1 MPDPKGK
8 LQDAV
13 SALVRMREAAKQA
26 GQAVQTEKEKQLPTV
41 PKATELKEKSAQ

>member
-13 SALVRMREAAKQA
+13 SAVARMREAAQKA

-41 PKATELKEKSAQ
+41 PKVTESKEKSA